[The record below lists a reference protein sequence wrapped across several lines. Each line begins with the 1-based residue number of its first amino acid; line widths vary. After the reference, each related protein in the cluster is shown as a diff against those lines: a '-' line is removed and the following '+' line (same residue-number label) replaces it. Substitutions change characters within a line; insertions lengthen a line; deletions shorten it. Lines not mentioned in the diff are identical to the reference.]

1 MNVARKPIGIIL
13 LLFVLFFPIL
23 FLSNT
28 GEIVW
33 RGNGRLA
40 VAANIQPDPPVGST
54 VTVSDPV
61 TPSISPAVRDLPPM
75 RRAFILD
82 REINPRLNYYGD
94 PKAYSDYE
102 PIVDPL
108 LAVQAGTSAQH
119 AVDAFGTPSVNFDG
133 QGYSYANPPDTVG
146 DIGLTHYIQ
155 GINGSGTFIQIYN
168 KDGTTAVPPFALD
181 SLGSGNCANGKG
193 DPIILYDRLADRWL
207 LSEFASSGNQLCVYI
222 SQTADPTGFYYAYAF
237 TAVHGFPDYPKYG
250 VWPDAY
256 YIGTNENSVTLYAL
270 DRNAMLA
277 GSPAAMQSFAGT
289 SLSGFSFQML
299 IPSDL
304 DGGDPPPV
312 GSPNYFMRHRDTE
325 NHGQGSCPVH
335 AGGDCLEIVEF
346 NVDWAVP
353 SNSSISSPIPI
364 QITEF
369 DSDLCGLSSYNCFPQ
384 PGSSTTLD
392 PLREVVMNRL
402 QYRNFGTYETLV
414 GNFVTDVDGTD
425 HGGVRWFELRKSGAG
440 QWALYQEGTYAPD
453 ASHRWM
459 GAVAM
464 DGSGNIALGYNV
476 SDAMATYPSLR
487 YTGRLDGDPL
497 NTMPRGEHS
506 IVAGSSPNGSNRY
519 GDYAAMGVD
528 PADDCTFWFTGMY
541 NKSLNWSTR
550 IVAFKFDSC
559 TGAMSPAFRMETTPA
574 TVDICLP
581 NDVNYTVKLDAI
593 GGFVGDVSLST
604 VGAPGTAVFTP
615 ITSTLNSSST
625 LIISDTA
632 VGSYTFDIIGT
643 GVSTPTLVQT
653 NSVTLNAFSPLS
665 NAPTLTF
672 PADAAVNV
680 STVPTYAWQAV
691 PEVSS
696 YQIDIATDADFLT
709 IIDSATVMTNRYS
722 SAVILKSNT
731 TYYWRVRAKN
741 ACGSGAYS
749 VGSRFTTAVALGDCG
764 AGTIPGILYSQDF
777 EDGTDIWTHGG
788 TRDTWAISTER
799 SHSGKYAY
807 YAEDV
812 EKVSNQQLET
822 PDIPLPNDHFPLSL
836 QFWNWQRMEG
846 YTGGCWDGATVE
858 ISTNGGMSWTQLNS
872 ELLSDPY
879 DGSISSVH
887 DNPLGG
893 MDGWCGEPQEWL
905 NSIVNLNAFAGKT
918 VRFRFSL
925 GTDKSLGR
933 EGWYIDDFKVQ
944 SCLVITDYLYLPIV
958 AR

>member
-1 MNVARKPIGIIL
+1 MNAARKIAGSVVL
-13 LLFVLFFPIL
+13 VVVLFFPVL

-28 GEIVW
+28 GEIAR

-40 VAANIQPDPPVGST
+40 AAANIQSDPPVRAT

-61 TPSISPAVRDLPPM
+61 TPSRSTAVRDLPPM
-75 RRAFILD
+75 RRAFTLD
-82 REINPRLNYYGD
+82 REVNPHLNYYGV
-94 PKAYSDYE
+94 PTAYSNYD
-102 PIVDPL
+102 PVIDPL
-108 LAVQAGTSAQH
+108 LAVQAETPPLR

-155 GINGSGTFIQIYN
+155 GINGSGTSIQIYN
-168 KDGTTAVPPFALD
+168 KDGTTAVSPFALD
-181 SLGSGNCANGKG
+181 ALGSGNCADGLG

-207 LSEFASSGNQLCVYI
+207 LSEFSRSGNQLCVYI
-222 SQTADPTGFYYAYAF
+222 SQTADPTGSYYAYAF

-277 GSPAAMQSFAGT
+277 GNPAAMQSFAGT
-289 SLSGFSFQML
+289 SLPGFSFQML

-346 NVDWAVP
+346 SVDWAVP
-353 SNSSISSPIPI
+353 ANSSISSPIPI
-364 QITEF
+364 QIAEF

-459 GAVAM
+459 GAIAM

-476 SDAMATYPSLR
+476 SDATATYPSLR
-487 YTGRLDGDPL
+487 YTGRLNSDPL

-506 IVAGSSPNGSNRY
+506 IAAGSSPNGSNRY

-550 IVAFKFDSC
+550 IAAWKFDSC
-559 TGAMSPAFRMETTPA
+559 TGAIFPSFRMETTPEA
-574 TVDICLP
+574 LDVCLP
-581 NDVNYTVKLDAI
+581 DAI
-593 GGFVGDVSLST
+593 EYTTALNAVGGFVGDVTLST

-625 LIISDTA
+625 LIISDAA
-632 VGSYTFDIIGT
+632 VGSYTVDIIGT

-653 NSVTLNAFSPLS
+653 NSVSLNVYSSSANTPALLS
-665 NAPTLTF
+665 
-672 PADAAVNV
+672 PADAAANV
-680 STVPTYAWQAV
+680 PILPTYRWEAV
-691 PEVSS
+691 PEAGS
-696 YQIDIATDADFLT
+696 YQIEIATDELFST
-709 IIDSATVMTNRYS
+709 IVDSATVTTHGYTS
-722 SAVILKSNT
+722 TIPLKGNT

-741 ACGSGAYS
+741 VCGNSAYAAAS
-749 VGSRFTTAVALGDCG
+749 SFLTAVALGDCG
-764 AGTIPGILYSQDF
+764 TGTIPGILYSQDF
-777 EDGTDIWTHGG
+777 EDGTDSWTHSGAG
-788 TRDTWAISTER
+788 DTWTISTGR

-812 EKVSNQQLET
+812 ESVSNQQLET
-822 PDIPLPNDHFPLSL
+822 PDISLPNDHFPLSL

-846 YTGGCWDGATVE
+846 YTGGCWDGAAVE

-905 NSIVNLNAFAGKT
+905 NSIVNLNAFAGQT

-925 GTDKSLGR
+925 GTDTSLGR

-944 SCLVITDYLYLPIV
+944 SCHVVTDYAYLPIV